1 MKAKLAILDM
11 NDQVPNQGMRCI
23 KEIVSE
29 YQDRLDWDVFDV
41 RGKNELPDMSYDI
54 FISSGGPGSPLEEG
68 LWRDSF
74 LELLDQIRVHNAK
87 VTSRKKFVFFICYSF
102 QIACQHFG
110 LGDVT
115 KRRKTS
121 FGVYPVH
128 KTKAGKSEPILE
140 PLDDPY
146 YAIDSRDW
154 QVVQPRLEVF
164 EEHGAQILSLEKIRT
179 HVEYERAIMSVRFS
193 PELVGTQFHPE
204 ADSDGMLV
212 HLSSDEMKN
221 KIVENFNADKYF
233 RMLSD
238 LNDPEK
244 VEKTHSTI
252 LPKFISMS
260 LAAIEKQHLVLN

>member
-1 MKAKLAILDM
+1 M
-11 NDQVPNQGMRCI
+11 QG
-23 KEIVSE
+23 
-29 YQDRLDWDVFDV
+29 F
-41 RGKNELPDMSYDI
+41 
-54 FISSGGPGSPLEEG
+54 
-68 LWRDSF
+68 
-74 LELLDQIRVHNAK
+74 
-87 VTSRKKFVFFICYSF
+87 FV
-102 QIACQHFG
+102 
-110 LGDVT
+110 
-115 KRRKTS
+115 
-121 FGVYPVH
+121 
-128 KTKAGKSEPILE
+128 TKAGKSEPILE